1 MGIVATGMYLPDT
14 VMSAEEIADASGLPL
29 WVVKEKL
36 GINQKHIPD
45 PAMPPNCHGG
55 RGRQGVHRQSRDRSQ
70 GDRCAPLHH
79 RGVEGVHAVDGGDR
93 PRHEIGA
100 TNAWGMDMHMRC
112 ATTIAALK
120 LARSLMRDD
129 PSIDTVM
136 IAGGYIIGDFIDFT
150 NLRTSFLFN
159 IGAGAGAM
167 LVKRDWPENHVLGTH
182 LMSDGSM
189 SRHVIVPASG
199 TVEHPTDE
207 AVADGRF
214 KFDLVEP
221 EAMKSRLGEVS
232 IENWM
237 FCVDEALR
245 KSGTKPD
252 GTPYTRADLDYL
264 NMLLV
269 KPSAHKEILDL
280 LGLTEDQSVY
290 LGDVGHIGEQD
301 TIISMIEGERH
312 GKLKDGDL
320 MVMVGAGIG
329 YVWGAGVVQWGK
341 RPNERHRDP
350 TDVPL
355 RHRLARASAP
365 S

>member
-36 GINQKHIPD
+36 GISQKHIPD
-45 PAMPPNCHGG
+45 PAMPPNAMAAEAAKECIATAGIDPKEIDVLLCTTEEWKEYMLWTAG
-55 RGRQGVHRQSRDRSQ
+55 IDL
-70 GDRCAPLHH
+70 AN
-79 RGVEGVHAVDGGDR
+79 
-93 PRHEIGA
+93 EIGA

-129 PSIDTVM
+129 PSIDTIM

-199 TVEHPTDE
+199 TVEHPTDD

-232 IENWM
+232 IRNWM

-280 LGLTEDQSVY
+280 LGLTEDQAVY
-290 LGDVGHIGEQD
+290 LSDVGHIGEQD
-301 TIISMIEGERH
+301 TIISIIEGEKQ
-312 GKLKDGDL
+312 GKLKPGDL

-341 RPNERHRDP
+341 AQGTKAQGVKR
-350 TDVPL
+350 
-355 RHRLARASAP
+355 S
-365 S
+365 